1 MPAPARSLKFD
12 ACLDPTCVHHLIF
25 LLMPVCKNGA
35 GSALESNKTGRVN
48 RLFVLGG
55 TVNFIVSRAMRV
67 LYVVT
72 PVDKTIML

>member
-1 MPAPARSLKFD
+1 
-12 ACLDPTCVHHLIF
+12 
-25 LLMPVCKNGA
+25 MPVCKNGA